1 MTTPE
6 APPMPPSPCAPP
18 PRPGPA
24 APTDAASAAE
34 RGAAELVAMARRAIA
49 QGRVPPNNVGSP
61 PPEPP
66 RPSPA

>member
-6 APPMPPSPCAPP
+6 ASPVPPCLCAPP

-24 APTDAASAAE
+24 APADAASAAE

-49 QGRVPPNNVGSP
+49 EGRVPPNNVGSAP
-61 PPEPP
+61 PGPP
-66 RPSPA
+66 RPSPT